1 MRRSRDAARRR
12 DFLKAS
18 AAAAGAT
25 LLSSCISGGGIDAV
39 EDAIAGDDDP
49 VSRFDKLV
57 VLMFENR
64 SLDNLLGYLYPAGG
78 PFNGL
83 YSGSYPNPVPP
94 QIKDGHTSVAPRPSP
109 GTDADF
115 QNPNPDPGEGYPHI
129 STQLFG
135 LVSPET
141 NRYETSAMMKS
152 PYNTPPSGTLPNML
166 GFVND
171 YCNNFRAS
179 QGRDPTF
186 DEYRVIMDAFTPA
199 QLPVL
204 SKLAQEF
211 AVYDAWFCAVPS
223 QTYCNRS
230 FFNASSSSGYVLNA
244 PHKKWIEGNLAPT
257 IFNRLEDA
265 GKSWMVYYDEVQ
277 LFPLTA
283 LIHAPMLFLYFK
295 THFATMTRFYADVAA
310 GTLPDYAFVEPRMLF
325 NHNDF
330 HPPGPLIVD
339 GVKIPDPSDVRAGD
353 LLLHQVYDAIRTS
366 KPNGATPSTASN
378 TMLLV
383 TFDEHGGCYDHVA
396 PPAATTPDN
405 PQFPGEMDFLFDRL
419 GIRVPSIAIS
429 AYTKA
434 NTVVK
439 RPVHHAAAIRTLC
452 RKHGLKHLT
461 ERDRNAPDLSDAV
474 NLTQMQ
480 MRDPST
486 WPVTVPGP
494 QPPGSLNVNPL
505 SPELA
510 KVPLNELELH
520 MVALALTYFTGVEHS
535 HRFGPEYDRRR
546 VRAAEAAGGGRVR
559 RRLKRCCPGR
569 RVPACRRCRP
579 RRVHAPHATCR
590 RQDRC

>member
-1 MRRSRDAARRR
+1 MNDDESVPENAATPPADVSAPEATPRRE
-12 DFLKAS
+12 FLKAS

-25 LLSSCISGGGIDAV
+25 LLSSCLSGGGVDEV
-39 EDAIAGDDDP
+39 DDDIAGEDDP

-64 SLDNLLGYLYPAGG
+64 SLDNLLGYVYPAGG

-83 YSGSYPNPVPP
+83 YNGTYTNPVPS
-94 QIKDGHTSVAPRPSP
+94 QIKDGHTSVAARPSP
-109 GTDADF
+109 GTEADF

-152 PYNTPPSGTLPNML
+152 PYNTPPSATLPNML

-179 QGRDPTF
+179 QGHDPTF
-186 DEYRVIMDAFTPA
+186 EEYRVIMDAFTPA

-230 FFNASSSSGYVLNA
+230 FFNASSSSGFVLNA
-244 PHKKWIEGNLAPT
+244 PHKKWLETNFATT
-257 IFNRLEDA
+257 IFNRLQDA
-265 GKSWMVYYDEVQ
+265 TPKRSWMIYYDELQ

-283 LIHAPMLFLYFK
+283 LIHLPKLFPYWK
-295 THFATMTRFYADVAA
+295 THFATMKQFYADVAA

-339 GVKIPDPSDVRAGD
+339 GVSIPSPSDVRAGD

-396 PPAATTPDN
+396 PPSATPPN
-405 PQFPGEMDFLFDRL
+405 ELQFPGEMDFLFDRL
-419 GIRVPSIAIS
+419 GLRVPTIAIS

-439 RPVHHAAAIRTLC
+439 RPVHHAAVIRTLC
-452 RKHGLKHLT
+452 RKHGLKYLT
-461 ERDRNAPDLSDAV
+461 ERDRHAPDLGDAV
-474 NLTQMQ
+474 NLEQ

-486 WPVTVPGP
+486 WPVTM
-494 QPPGSLNVNPL
+494 PPPVSLGAFNLDPL

-510 KVPLNELELH
+510 PVPLNELELH
-520 MVALALTYFTGVEHS
+520 MVALALTHFTGVEQS
-535 HRFGPEYDRRR
+535 TDSVPNTIG
-546 VRAAEAAGGGRVR
+546 EAYL
-559 RRLKRCCPGR
+559 RLKPLVAG
-569 RVPACRRCRP
+569 VFGGS
-579 RRVHAPHATCR
+579 
-590 RQDRC
+590 